1 VSENHHKT
9 CSYRK
14 NKRFTVA
21 FLLLSAYG
29 DSITNATIMKFF
41 KHISKNLFT
50 KIGGLCFI
58 SIALSSC
65 LKDNN
70 TYYNPPNALVT
81 VIDAAPDQ
89 PSVDFYLDGNKVNQ
103 VPVIYGG
110 GINYFKAYAG
120 KRNAIFYST
129 GTTAK
134 ILADTVNLNSN
145 YVYSL
150 FLANKPSNVEL
161 VMLTDSISQP
171 TGNNANIRF
180 VNLSPDAPAVDLGVK
195 GSAAIITNKAYKGYS
210 SFLPILGNT
219 NYTFEV
225 RQAGTNTVLATLPA
239 QSLASGSVYTIY
251 FYGLATPTNT
261 GDGLTVSIMNNAN
274 Y

>member
-1 VSENHHKT
+1 
-9 CSYRK
+9 
-14 NKRFTVA
+14 
-21 FLLLSAYG
+21 
-29 DSITNATIMKFF
+29 MKFCSHF
-41 KHISKNLFT
+41 SKNLFT
-50 KIGGLCFI
+50 KIGGLCLI
-58 SIALSSC
+58 AIALSSC

-70 TYYNPPNALVT
+70 TYYNPPVALVT
-81 VIDAAPDQ
+81 VVQAAPDQ
-89 PSVDFYLDGNKVNQ
+89 PSIDFYLDGNKVNQ
-103 VPVIYGG
+103 TPVVYGG
-110 GINYFKAYAG
+110 GIDYFKAYAG

-129 GTTAK
+129 GTSTK
-134 ILADTVNLNSN
+134 IFSDTVNLNPN

-150 FLANKPSNVEL
+150 FLANKPSSLEL

-171 TGNNANIRF
+171 TSNNANIRF

-239 QSLASGSVYTIY
+239 QNISSGSVYTIY
-251 FYGLATPTNT
+251 FYGLATPTNS
-261 GDGLTVSIMNNAN
+261 GDGLTVNIMNNAS